1 MTDLDGNVKIGGLFW
16 CDRGE
21 TTPIQLLPLTNHL
34 MYPWL
39 YSEPVEADVTKWR
52 KDSAAI
58 EFWKTIAIAKPTT
71 SMTQVLD
78 GPLLKLPWTT
88 NNVKELV
95 MLAFDHKRTE
105 VMMKHNPPVIRRL
118 PYPQTIDNT
127 H

>member
-16 CDRGE
+16 CDKGE
-21 TTPIQLLPLTNHL
+21 TTPLQLLPLTNHL

-58 EFWKTIAIAKPTT
+58 EFWQTIAKPKT
-71 SMTQVLD
+71 SMAQLSD
-78 GPLLKLPWTT
+78 SPLLKLPWTT
-88 NNVKELV
+88 NDVRELV

-105 VMMKHNPPVIRRL
+105 AMMKHDPPLIRRL
-118 PYPQTIDNT
+118 PYPMTIDNAD
-127 H
+127 